1 MHGKLIIHFTH
12 YPLTKK
18 IICSNPYQSAMV
30 QFETEEKSP
39 ISLISCRPSIGET
52 ASAVST
58 PASHVTNLK
67 RPCSTD
73 GLLLTQ
79 QSCSFHFDPK
89 VDMEPEDD
97 FTVLFEKKMKEGGK
111 RSFNFKDLFKRN
123 RAMEDEC
130 FSSSQFSHYELES
143 EISEISPVRKDSF
156 GGPSHDN
163 AQSPSV
169 QSFLFEA
176 DKNNHECLDDLMSTC
191 DQQEVDL
198 RHQNCHKTTLPTTL
212 HNNNIITNDTTI
224 PTHFLYTF
232 EAPIPLGI
240 VIHSNMKQKTAK
252 PQTPHSIHSKQNYCL
267 GLGPT
272 VHQIKGYS
280 PLLGMV
286 NIGDIIISIDGTTT
300 KHMSTVEI
308 TSLLSRL
315 QSEKSRKDG
324 KIKVTVLSKDLKVG
338 FEPDLSGFN
347 YSNDLGVVESSTR
360 EATDD
365 EYENNSIQ
373 SSNHSYGSFHLIGTG
388 VPGDDDSLFYMMEGA
403 DNYL

>member
-1 MHGKLIIHFTH
+1 
-12 YPLTKK
+12 
-18 IICSNPYQSAMV
+18 MV
-30 QFETEEKSP
+30 QLETEEKSP
-39 ISLISCRPSIGET
+39 ISLISCRPSIDET
-52 ASAVST
+52 ASVVST

-67 RPCSTD
+67 KLCSTD
-73 GLLLTQ
+73 GLLLTKQ

-143 EISEISPVRKDSF
+143 EISDISPVRKDSF
-156 GGPSHDN
+156 GGPSHN
-163 AQSPSV
+163 GQSSSV

-176 DKNNHECLDDLMSTC
+176 DKNTHECLDDTIPPC
-191 DQQEVDL
+191 DQQKVDL
-198 RHQNCHKTTLPTTL
+198 RHQSFHKTTLPSSL
-212 HNNNIITNDTTI
+212 RNNHITNFTTV
-224 PTHFLYTF
+224 PDHFFYTF
-232 EAPIPLGI
+232 DAPIPLGI
-240 VIHSNMKQKTAK
+240 VIH
-252 PQTPHSIHSKQNYCL
+252 CL
-267 GLGPT
+267 GPGPT

-300 KHMSTVEI
+300 KHMNTAEI

-315 QSEKSRKDG
+315 QCEKSRKDG
-324 KIKVTVLSKDLKVG
+324 KIKVTVLSKELKDG
-338 FEPDLSGFN
+338 FEPDLGGFN
-347 YSNDLGVVESSTR
+347 YSSDLGVVESSTW
-360 EATDD
+360 EATTDKG
-365 EYENNSIQ
+365 ENNSIQ
-373 SSNHSYGSFHLIGTG
+373 SSNHSCGSFHLIGTG

-403 DNYL
+403 ENYL